1 MNSGTI
7 SMQDLSRQRR
17 LKIDVGDGVI
27 PSHTVGQA
35 IEVPHLPVYP
45 PLLEQEVT
53 VLSPSLWQPGAEM
66 SGLSRPSSVGP
77 QLEKKVMVSLLEFKA
92 PTAMK
97 FLAAPGGAML

>member
-35 IEVPHLPVYP
+35 IDVFLDHMAIPVNGQKWTAYSLGIRLDSKQTVADLPDARN
-45 PLLEQEVT
+45 QWT
-53 VLSPSLWQPGAEM
+53 VLPEVSAGAA
-66 SGLSRPSSVGP
+66 R
-77 QLEKKVMVSLLEFKA
+77 
-92 PTAMK
+92 
-97 FLAAPGGAML
+97 